1 MSLHTLFLAIILVS
15 PPAMSSVDGNLKAA
29 NQVWSSVAKCFG
41 ASQKNKKDAELIM
54 CAHDFL
60 DRQLASPVKQKIL
73 EPFDM
78 QMGFSKLHECSE
90 SDLIQPTKVL
100 PQEMV
105 FCFTL
110 PAKTYSGMGYA
121 RFRKID
127 GTLKISELKY
137 RY

>member
-1 MSLHTLFLAIILVS
+1 MSLLNLVLVLVMASPLAM
-15 PPAMSSVDGNLKAA
+15 ASVDEDLKAA

-41 ASQKNKKDAELIM
+41 SQQKNKKDKELIL

-60 DRQLASPVKQKIL
+60 DRQLEPPVKQKIL

-100 PQEMV
+100 LQEMV

-110 PAKTYSGMGYA
+110 PAKKYSGMGYA

-127 GTLKISELKY
+127 GALRISDLKY

>member
-15 PPAMSSVDGNLKAA
+15 PPAISSVDENLKAA

-41 ASQKNKKDAELIM
+41 PSQKNQKDAELIL

-60 DRQLASPVKQKIL
+60 DRQLAPPVKQKIL

-100 PQEMV
+100 PKEIV

-110 PAKTYSGMGYA
+110 PAKEYSGMGYV

-127 GTLKISELKY
+127 GALKISDLKY

>member
-78 QMGFSKLHECSE
+78 QMGFSKLRECSE

-110 PAKTYSGMGYA
+110 PAKKYSGMGYA